1 MLTIQC
7 KMQENHTTA
16 CAQDTYPLTAEEAK
30 VKSLS
35 VSVLK
40 LFPHS
45 SKTCKTKTI
54 IKHFLM
60 RKALVP
66 LTTGYCQ
73 STVTCKTRLSC
84 LDFASWL
91 SHQLHHRQP
100 LMKKVIESPGR
111 ELKCKDIRQVL
122 DGLKYSIQTT
132 VTLCFKNKVSSQF
145 PTVLTSTL
153 ECFSTISES
162 CFRSSSKYWKLQI
175 KKGHNI
181 IHKQKTQNT
190 GLNIYKPFPISAV
203 HTPPDQSTEEVTPG
217 L

>member
-1 MLTIQC
+1 MIKMLTIQC
-7 KMQENHTTA
+7 KMQEDHTTA

-35 VSVLK
+35 VSILK

-91 SHQLHHRQP
+91 SHQL
-100 LMKKVIESPGR
+100 KA
-111 ELKCKDIRQVL
+111 
-122 DGLKYSIQTT
+122 
-132 VTLCFKNKVSSQF
+132 
-145 PTVLTSTL
+145 L
-153 ECFSTISES
+153 EG
-162 CFRSSSKYWKLQI
+162 SSSAKIYVKFLMDWNTAHKLQLHCTL
-175 KKGHNI
+175 KAKFLHNFSQYLRP
-181 IHKQKTQNT
+181 HWSVSPLFQKVVSEVHPNT
-190 GLNIYKPFPISAV
+190 GNCK
-203 HTPPDQSTEEVTPG
+203 
-217 L
+217 

>member
-1 MLTIQC
+1 MHFELKIIKMLTIQC
-7 KMQENHTTA
+7 KMQEDHTSA

-66 LTTGYCQ
+66 LTDGYCQ
-73 STVTCKTRLSC
+73 STVACKTRLSC

-100 LMKKVIESPGR
+100 LMKKSYWKPWKEA
-111 ELKCKDIRQVL
+111 QVQR
-122 DGLKYSIQTT
+122 YT
-132 VTLCFKNKVSSQF
+132 
-145 PTVLTSTL
+145 
-153 ECFSTISES
+153 
-162 CFRSSSKYWKLQI
+162 SSSWWTEIQHINYSY
-175 KKGHNI
+175 
-181 IHKQKTQNT
+181 T
-190 GLNIYKPFPISAV
+190 V
-203 HTPPDQSTEEVTPG
+203 H
-217 L
+217 